1 MPGTPAPWAGQVP
14 ECMPLWSQCF
24 AFVGNCFINIREN
37 LRWVELNRNQES
49 SRYSIHPPKIYVCPL
64 LGPTLP
70 EGKRGE
76 EAPAWPQGAHRW
88 CRTQGEQ
95 RGSEGK
101 EARGSGKT
109 SGGGE
114 LSQGFKKWATHEQ
127 GVTREGLFQ
136 EKSSG

>member
-1 MPGTPAPWAGQVP
+1 MFALCWVPHYLKVREERKLQPGPREPTRGAG
-14 ECMPLWSQCF
+14 
-24 AFVGNCFINIREN
+24 R
-37 LRWVELNRNQES
+37 
-49 SRYSIHPPKIYVCPL
+49 
-64 LGPTLP
+64 
-70 EGKRGE
+70 
-76 EAPAWPQGAHRW
+76 
-88 CRTQGEQ
+88 QGEQ

-114 LSQGFKKWATHEQ
+114 LSQVFKKWATHEQ